1 MGRNDTP
8 PLRYESLTQAST
20 RTGLSV
26 QHLRRCIAAGQL
38 NAYRCG
44 PRIIRVDSREVDV
57 LGEARRR
64 QGAGRAVKSGA

>member
-1 MGRNDTP
+1 MVRNDTP
-8 PLRYESLTQAST
+8 QLRYEPLTQASM

-26 QHLRRCIAAGQL
+26 EQLRRCIAAGQL

-57 LGEARRR
+57 LGE
-64 QGAGRAVKSGA
+64 RAQCS